1 MAGTIAQ
8 AAAMRGVVIGAGEAQ
23 NGNFGGVCHAAP
35 RPDGAITLMTRTFS
49 LLAATGLIALGACQ
63 TAPEAQSGF
72 LQSYAG
78 LAVPG
83 QSLRASVLQ
92 RRDDD
97 GAARIERVFI
107 APSVLIDGAGA
118 GLAEVD
124 RARVL
129 REVDRQVCYEVSE
142 RFTVIAAPAA
152 DAATI
157 RAAVV
162 RIGATGQ
169 AGSVAAATA
178 NFFIPGP
185 VGVRVPGA
193 TGGLAAE
200 AELLGPDASQV
211 AAILWARNATVVGM
225 DAPSLSR
232 VGDALQFAE
241 PFGDAVGDAFSPP
254 DRKPRSIAQPDPCE
268 AFGPR
273 FSPAGLVA
281 GFATGLYVP
290 ELSGGKTPDETQ

>member
-1 MAGTIAQ
+1 
-8 AAAMRGVVIGAGEAQ
+8 
-23 NGNFGGVCHAAP
+23 
-35 RPDGAITLMTRTFS
+35 MTRTFS
-49 LLAATGLIALGACQ
+49 LLAATGLLALGACQ
-63 TAPEAQSGF
+63 TAPEARSGF
-72 LQSYAG
+72 LQSYDG
-78 LAVPG
+78 LAAPG

-92 RRDDD
+92 RRND
-97 GAARIERVFI
+97 GAAAGIERVFI
-107 APSVLIDGAGA
+107 APSVLIAGA
-118 GLAEVD
+118 GEGVAEVD
-124 RARVL
+124 RLRVL

-162 RIGATGQ
+162 RIDATGQ
-169 AGSVAAATA
+169 AGSLASATA
-178 NFFIPGP
+178 SFFIPGP
-185 VGVRVPGA
+185 LGVRVPGA

-200 AELLGPDASQV
+200 AELLGPDATQV
-211 AAILWARNATVVGM
+211 AAILWARNATVIGT
-225 DAPSLSR
+225 DSPSLSR
-232 VGDALQFAE
+232 VGDALQLAE

-254 DRKPRSIAQPDPCE
+254 DRKPRAIAQPDPCA

-290 ELSGGKTPDETQ
+290 ELDGGKASEEAQPD

>member
-1 MAGTIAQ
+1 
-8 AAAMRGVVIGAGEAQ
+8 
-23 NGNFGGVCHAAP
+23 
-35 RPDGAITLMTRTFS
+35 MTRPFS
-49 LLAATGLIALGACQ
+49 LLAATGLLALGACQ
-63 TAPEAQSGF
+63 TAPEARSGF

-78 LAVPG
+78 LAAPG

-92 RRDDD
+92 RRDDV
-97 GAARIERVFI
+97 AAAGIERVFI
-107 APSVLIDGAGA
+107 APSVLIEGVGA

-124 RARVL
+124 RLRVL

-162 RIGATGQ
+162 RIDATGQ
-169 AGSVAAATA
+169 AGSLASATA
-178 NFFIPGP
+178 SFFIPGP
-185 VGVRVPGA
+185 LGVRVPGA

-200 AELLGPDASQV
+200 AELLGPDATQV
-211 AAILWARNATVVGM
+211 AAILWARDATVVGT
-225 DAPSLSR
+225 DSPSLSR
-232 VGDALQFAE
+232 VGDALQLAE

-254 DRKPRSIAQPDPCE
+254 DRKPRAIAQPDPCA

-290 ELSGGKTPDETQ
+290 ELAGGKASDEAQPGPD

>member
-1 MAGTIAQ
+1 M
-8 AAAMRGVVIGAGEAQ
+8 
-23 NGNFGGVCHAAP
+23 P
-35 RPDGAITLMTRTFS
+35 RILS

-78 LAVPG
+78 LAAPG

-97 GAARIERVFI
+97 AAAGIERVFI
-107 APSVLIDGAGA
+107 APTVLIEGAGA
-118 GLAEVD
+118 GLPASD
-124 RARVL
+124 LARVL

-162 RIGATGQ
+162 RIAATGQ
-169 AGSVAAATA
+169 AGSLASATA
-178 NFFIPGP
+178 GFFIPGP

-200 AELLGPDASQV
+200 AELLGPDARQV
-211 AAILWARNATVVGM
+211 AAVLWARNATVVGT
-225 DAPSLSR
+225 DSPSLSR
-232 VGDALQFAE
+232 VGDALQLAE

-254 DRKPRSIAQPDPCE
+254 DRKPRPIAQPDPCRQ
-268 AFGPR
+268 FGPR
-273 FSPAGLVA
+273 FSPAGLIA

-290 ELSGGKTPDETQ
+290 ELSGETKPDAAQTAPD

>member
-1 MAGTIAQ
+1 
-8 AAAMRGVVIGAGEAQ
+8 
-23 NGNFGGVCHAAP
+23 
-35 RPDGAITLMTRTFS
+35 MTRTLS

-63 TAPEAQSGF
+63 TAPEGQSGF

-78 LAVPG
+78 LAAPG

-97 GAARIERVFI
+97 AAAGIERVYI
-107 APSVLIDGAGA
+107 APSVLVGGAGE
-118 GLAEVD
+118 GISEVD

-162 RIGATGQ
+162 RIDATGQ
-169 AGSVAAATA
+169 AGSVASATA
-178 NFFIPGP
+178 GFFIPGP
-185 VGVRVPGA
+185 IGVRVPGA

-200 AELLGPDASQV
+200 AELLGPDATQV
-211 AAILWARNATVVGM
+211 AAILWARDATLVGT

-232 VGDALQFAE
+232 VGDALQLAE

-254 DRKPRSIAQPDPCE
+254 DRKPRPIADPDPCA

-290 ELSGGKTPDETQ
+290 ELHGGKSDNEAQPVPD